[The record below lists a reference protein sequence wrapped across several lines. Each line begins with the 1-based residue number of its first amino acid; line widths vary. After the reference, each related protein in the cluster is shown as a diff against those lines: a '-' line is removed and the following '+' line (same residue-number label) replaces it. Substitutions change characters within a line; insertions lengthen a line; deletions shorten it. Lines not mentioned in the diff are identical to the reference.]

1 MSEAEPTHT
10 DALAALFSARE
21 KLRLIQ
27 GWIASQGGTP
37 TKEDLQLANEA
48 IEEGAAAMEWLLQS
62 GDNPQTKPGGMRP
75 GG

>member
-37 TKEDLQLANEA
+37 TKEDLHA
-48 IEEGAAAMEWLLQS
+48 
-62 GDNPQTKPGGMRP
+62 
-75 GG
+75 